1 MVTEGGPLAF
11 FSHNH
16 HIEGTDLLVPRK
28 PSEAGTCTSGFQ
40 NPTQPGMDRQEGSWI
55 PGRLLS
61 WLVPPDMDT
70 PLRPYLLP
78 LWILLP
84 LHSQISVSSQLSIP
98 GARLKYP
105 TGTLTFPLRH
115 FNIIAK

>member
-1 MVTEGGPLAF
+1 MVTEVGPLAF

-28 PSEAGTCTSGFQ
+28 PPEASTCTSGFQ
-40 NPTQPGMDRQEGSWI
+40 NPTHPGMDTQEGSWI

-61 WLVPPDMDT
+61 PDLVS
-70 PLRPYLLP
+70 PLRPYLSP

-84 LHSQISVSSQLSIP
+84 HHSQISVSSQLSIP

-105 TGTLTFPLRH
+105 TGTLTFSLRH